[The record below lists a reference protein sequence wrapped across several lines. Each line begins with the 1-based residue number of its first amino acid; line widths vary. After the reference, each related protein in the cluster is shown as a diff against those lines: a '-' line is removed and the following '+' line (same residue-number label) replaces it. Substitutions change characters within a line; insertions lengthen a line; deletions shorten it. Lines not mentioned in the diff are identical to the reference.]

1 MSEKQ
6 PIDVADVPKE
16 RKGETKALKT
26 IEEKYADVTLRLVEK
41 YGHTVAPLTPEREKK
56 LRWKLWLHIMLLLCV
71 VNLVLFIDKATLS
84 YASILGLF
92 EETGINQTQYNNLNT
107 LFYVGYTAAQWPGNY
122 LMQRLPFGPFVS
134 VAIFIWSL
142 VVFLHCVCLNYGS
155 LLAIRFILGAVEAVL
170 VPAFEMTMGMFFP
183 RSAHSY
189 LQPILWT
196 TCMGAPIPA
205 GFIAYGLLFSK
216 SSVQPWKLFMI
227 TTGGI
232 TLFLAIYC
240 WFWYPSNPAEAKFLT
255 LEEKI
260 HTIKR
265 VHDESQSSIE
275 QKQFKRHQFVETIR
289 DPVSWLFAAQSF
301 TLMLSNNLAYQQNL
315 LYVSIGVSDL
325 GSTLV
330 SVAGGGFAVAVC
342 IVASVLLKVF
352 PNNNAYW
359 ASFWCVPAIVG
370 GIGMVALPWTNK
382 LGLLTC
388 LLLAGNTFGVTYIIA
403 LGWTTST
410 CAGYTKKLTRNV
422 GFMIGYGVANI
433 ISPQIWVAKD
443 HPRYYS
449 AWIVQIVIAWVGTP
463 AIILAIRFILARRN
477 KERRQWIAEQ
487 QALGDNG
494 EGYVE
499 QLDDEGNLVKERVDL
514 ALLDLTDLENKYF
527 IYPL

>member
-1 MSEKQ
+1 
-6 PIDVADVPKE
+6 
-16 RKGETKALKT
+16 L
-26 IEEKYADVTLRLVEK
+26 
-41 YGHTVAPLTPEREKK
+41 
-56 LRWKLWLHIMLLLCV
+56 
-71 VNLVLFIDKATLS
+71 
-84 YASILGLF
+84 
-92 EETGINQTQYNNLNT
+92 
-107 LFYVGYTAAQWPGNY
+107 
-122 LMQRLPFGPFVS
+122 
-134 VAIFIWSL
+134 
-142 VVFLHCVCLNYGS
+142 
-155 LLAIRFILGAVEAVL
+155 
-170 VPAFEMTMGMFFP
+170 
-183 RSAHSY
+183 
-189 LQPILWT
+189 
-196 TCMGAPIPA
+196 
-205 GFIAYGLLFSK
+205 
-216 SSVQPWKLFMI
+216 
-227 TTGGI
+227 
-232 TLFLAIYC
+232 
-240 WFWYPSNPAEAKFLT
+240 YPSNPAEAKFLT

-260 HTIKR
+260 HTIKK

-275 QKQFKRHQFVETIR
+275 QKQFKKYQFVETIK
-289 DPVSWLFAAQSF
+289 DPVSWLFAAQAF

-382 LGLLTC
+382 LGLLTV

-433 ISPQIWVAKD
+433 ISPQIWVAND
-443 HPRYYS
+443 QPRYYS

-463 AIILAIRFILARRN
+463 AILLAIRFILTRRN
-477 KERRQWIAEQ
+477 KERQQWIAEQ
-487 QALGDNG
+487 QALGDDG

-499 QLDDEGNLVKERVDL
+499 QLDDEGNLVKEKVDL

>member
-1 MSEKQ
+1 
-6 PIDVADVPKE
+6 
-16 RKGETKALKT
+16 
-26 IEEKYADVTLRLVEK
+26 
-41 YGHTVAPLTPEREKK
+41 
-56 LRWKLWLHIMLLLCV
+56 
-71 VNLVLFIDKATLS
+71 
-84 YASILGLF
+84 
-92 EETGINQTQYNNLNT
+92 
-107 LFYVGYTAAQWPGNY
+107 
-122 LMQRLPFGPFVS
+122 MQRLPFGRFVGA
-134 VAIFIWSL
+134 VIFLWAVI
-142 VVFLHCVCLNYGS
+142 VFLHYACTNYGG
-155 LLAIRFILGAVEAVL
+155 LLAIRFFLGAVEATL
-170 VPAFEMTMGMFFP
+170 VPAMEITMGMFFS
-183 RSAHSY
+183 RSEQSF

-216 SSVQPWKLFMI
+216 SKVLPWKFLMI
-227 TTGGI
+227 VTGGL
-232 TLFLAIYC
+232 TLFLSIYC
-240 WFWYPSNPAEAKFLT
+240 WFFYPNNPAEANFLT

-265 VHDESQSSIE
+265 VHDSSQSSIE
-275 QKQFKRHQFVETIR
+275 QKQFKKSQFLETLW
-289 DPVSWLFAAQSF
+289 DPVSWLFALQAF

-315 LYVSIGVSDL
+315 IYVSIGISNL

-342 IVASVLLKVF
+342 IVASLLLKHF
-352 PNNNAYW
+352 PNNIAFW
-359 ASFWCVPAIVG
+359 GAFWCLPAVAG

-388 LLLAGNTFGVTYIIA
+388 ELLAGNTFGVTYIIA

-410 CAGYTKKLTRNV
+410 AAGYTKKLTRNV

-433 ISPQIWVAKD
+433 ISPQIWVAHD

-463 AIILAIRFILARRN
+463 AILFTIRFILSRRN
-477 KERRQWIAEQ
+477 AERRLWIAEQ
-487 QALGDNG
+487 EALGNNG

-499 QLDDEGNLVKERVDL
+499 QVDETGNLVKNKVDI